1 MPINRKTHTAG
12 PDTYYRNI
20 KDRYN
25 DPRKIDFR
33 QGRINQIRNA
43 HGRDTTLDEGSTMSM
58 EPDVDLGARP
68 IINRR
73 KNVQQYKKSIDQLLR
88 KKK

>member
-1 MPINRKTHTAG
+1 MPINRKTQTAG

-20 KDRYN
+20 KNRYN

-33 QGRINQIRNA
+33 QGRINEIKKVEKERT
-43 HGRDTTLDEGSTMSM
+43 RDEGSTMSM
-58 EPDVDLGARP
+58 EPDEKSGARP